1 MREVYAKSVLNKHKR
16 RDSWFLDDYSI
27 NPYTGCQYNCVY
39 CYIHGSR
46 YGRGGELAVKVNS
59 PNVLEKQLSRAER
72 LGERGFILI
81 SSATEAWQPAEE
93 RYEVTRRC
101 LEVIKRHR
109 FPVHCLTKSP
119 LILRDLD
126 ILEEIDKR
134 AILPGDLRNSVG
146 RGVLITFSL
155 STLDPEISR
164 IFEPGAPSPLERLK
178 AMRRVKDVG
187 FKAGVA
193 YIPVLPFISDTEEE
207 LEKMIGAAKE
217 FGADYVFVGALT
229 LYGFGKELYYR
240 VLERCFP
247 EHLPKYGR
255 LYLRRGEPELG
266 YRRKLETISR
276 RICAEKKVKYRIA

>member
-134 AILPGDLRNSVG
+134 AILPGDLRNNVG

-164 IFEPGAPSPLERLK
+164 IFEPGAPDPLERLK

-207 LEKMIGAAKE
+207 LEKMIEAAKE
-217 FGADYVFVGALT
+217 FEADYVFVGALT
-229 LYGFGKELYYR
+229 LYGSGKELYYR

-276 RICAEKKVKYRIA
+276 RICAEKNVKYMII

>member
-1 MREVYAKSVLNKHKR
+1 MKEIFVKSVLNKHKR

-39 CYIHGSR
+39 CYIHGSG

-59 PNVLEKQLSRAER
+59 PNILEKQLSRAKR
-72 LGERGFILI
+72 LEEYGFISI

-109 FPVHCLTKSP
+109 FPAHCLTKSP

-134 AILPGDLRNSVG
+134 AILPDDLKNDVG

-164 IFEPGAPSPLERLK
+164 IFEPGAPGPLERLK
-178 AMRRVKDVG
+178 AMREVKDAG

-207 LEKMIGAAKE
+207 LEKMIGVAKE

-229 LYGFGKELYYR
+229 LYGSGRELYYR
-240 VLERCFP
+240 VLERYFP

-255 LYLRRGEPELG
+255 LYLRGGKPAPSYL
-266 YRRKLETISR
+266 RKLETVSR
-276 RICAEKKVKYRIA
+276 RICAEKNARYMII